1 MEPST
6 LDEAYLKLAHS
17 VTLAMYEAVARQQ
30 RWYSI
35 NAAVTA
41 QAVRS
46 VLAAPAESL
55 PDAVT
60 SALELLAREGETR

>member
-6 LDEAYLKLAHS
+6 VDEACLKLAHS
-17 VTLAMYEAVARQQ
+17 VTQAMHEAVVRQQ

-41 QAVRS
+41 QAVQL
-46 VLAAPAESL
+46 VLSAPAAAL
-55 PDAVT
+55 PDAV
-60 SALELLAREGETR
+60 SAALDLFDRKGDAS

>member
-1 MEPST
+1 MEPSK
-6 LDEAYLKLAHS
+6 LDEACLDLAHS
-17 VTLAMYEAVARQQ
+17 VTLAMQEAVARQQ

-46 VLAAPAESL
+46 ILASPAESL
-55 PDAVT
+55 PDAV
-60 SALELLAREGETR
+60 SAALDLFEREGNR

>member
-1 MEPST
+1 MGE
-6 LDEAYLKLAHS
+6 DYLELAHS
-17 VTLAMYEAVARQQ
+17 VTLAMQDAVARQQ

-46 VLAAPAESL
+46 VLASPAESL
-55 PDAVT
+55 PDAV
-60 SALELLAREGETR
+60 SAALDLFEREAKP